1 MNEVIEMEK
10 QDNGKTWGMA
20 RARFGKGLAKAGA
33 VVAAAGTSLSAF
45 AVDHT
50 ATITAAQTD
59 ATTNTTAAVAAV
71 IAVAAV
77 VFGVGIV
84 LRLINR

>member
-1 MNEVIEMEK
+1 MNDVIEMEK
-10 QDNGKTWGMA
+10 QDNGKNWAMA
-20 RARFGKGLAKAGA
+20 RSRFGKRAAKIGTAL
-33 VVAAAGTSLSAF
+33 AAAGTSVTAF
-45 AVDHT
+45 AVDHS
-50 ATITAAQTD
+50 AEITAAQGD

-84 LRLINR
+84 LRLLNR

>member
-1 MNEVIEMEK
+1 MNDVIEMEK
-10 QDNGKTWGMA
+10 QDNGKNWAMA
-20 RARFGKGLAKAGA
+20 RSRFGKRAAKIGTAL
-33 VVAAAGTSLSAF
+33 AAAGTSVTAF

-50 ATITAAQTD
+50 AEITAAQGD
-59 ATTNTTAAVAAV
+59 ALTNTTAAVGAV

-84 LRLINR
+84 LRLMNR

>member
-1 MNEVIEMEK
+1 MKNASKDLETRLQSVA
-10 QDNGKTWGMA
+10 G
-20 RARFGKGLAKAGA
+20 KAGA
-33 VVAAAGTSLSAF
+33 GVVALGASASAF

-50 ATITAAQTD
+50 AEITAAQGD

-84 LRLINR
+84 LRLLNR